1 MVNETNNASEMVE
14 EVIEG
19 IPEKLQ
25 WYSDVLDVIKGVLFG
40 LLEKIGIDP
49 TDFLFWSLVLLILI
63 ITVGKKIVF
72 TKWILVAVAAVV
84 VLAWIL

>member
-1 MVNETNNASEMVE
+1 MVNETNNASEIVE
-14 EVIEG
+14 EVVAG

-25 WYSDVLDVIKGVLFG
+25 WYSDVLDVIKGVLFQ

-49 TDFLFWSLVLLILI
+49 TDFLFWSLVLLVLI

-84 VLAWIL
+84 LLAWLL

>member
-1 MVNETNNASEMVE
+1 MNETNNASEIVE
-14 EVIEG
+14 GVVEG

-25 WYSDVLDVIKGVLFG
+25 WYSDVLDVIKEVLFG
-40 LLEKIGIDP
+40 LLENIGLDP

-72 TKWILVAVAAVV
+72 TKWILVAIAAVV
-84 VLAWIL
+84 ILAWML

>member
-1 MVNETNNASEMVE
+1 MNETNNASEIVE
-14 EVIEG
+14 EVVEG
-19 IPEKLQ
+19 IPAKLQ
-25 WYSDVLDVIKGVLFG
+25 WYSDVLDVIKGVLFQ

-84 VLAWIL
+84 VLAWLL

>member
-1 MVNETNNASEMVE
+1 MVNETNNASEMVG

-25 WYSDVLDVIKGVLFG
+25 WYSDVLDIIKGVLFG
-40 LLEKIGIDP
+40 LLEKLGIDP

-84 VLAWIL
+84 LLAWLL

>member
-1 MVNETNNASEMVE
+1 MVNETNNASEIVG
-14 EVIEG
+14 EVVEG
-19 IPEKLQ
+19 IPAKLQ
-25 WYSDVLDVIKGVLFG
+25 WYSDVLDVVKGVLFG
-40 LLEKIGIDP
+40 LLEKVGIDP

-84 VLAWIL
+84 VLAWLL

>member
-1 MVNETNNASEMVE
+1 MNETNASAIAE

-25 WYSDVLDVIKGVLFG
+25 WYSDVLDVVKGVLFE
-40 LLEKIGIDP
+40 LLEKVGIDP
-49 TDFLFWSLVLLILI
+49 TDFLFWSLALLILI

-84 VLAWIL
+84 VLAWAL

>member
-1 MVNETNNASEMVE
+1 MNETNASEMVE
-14 EVIEG
+14 EVIDG

-40 LLEKIGIDP
+40 LLEKMDIDP

-72 TKWILVAVAAVV
+72 TKWILVAIAAVV
-84 VLAWIL
+84 VLAWLL

>member
-1 MVNETNNASEMVE
+1 MNETNASEIVE

-19 IPEKLQ
+19 IPAKLQ
-25 WYSDVLDVIKGVLFG
+25 WYSDVLDVVKGVLFG
-40 LLEKIGIDP
+40 LLEKVGIDP

-84 VLAWIL
+84 VLAWVL